1 MGYAL
6 ADRDAG
12 TFQGIERRKEP
23 DSSYKPR
30 FVRLLQEDWPSLV
43 FECGVSE
50 SLTHLRV
57 YSPWWPNSSVEEVKI
72 VIIFSVSQLAG
83 GIHLGQW
90 ELLTIPNP

>member
-1 MGYAL
+1 MRYAL

-12 TFQGIERRKEP
+12 TFQGMERRKEP

-30 FVRLLQEDWPSLV
+30 FVRFLQEDWPSLV

-57 YSPWWPNSSVEEVKI
+57 YYRWWLNSSVEEVKI
-72 VIIFSVSQLAG
+72 VIIFSVSKLARR
-83 GIHLGQW
+83 IHLGQC